1 MNKLFLLFLAT
12 LLPVVLVAQTPK
24 MGEIN
29 QNEIDLKSVSYEP
42 GAGAVFLVAYGESR
56 FFSEIL
62 ETNYFNRVK
71 ILTEAGKENGDFRI
85 PYYAGSTN
93 VEMVSAVK
101 AEITN
106 FVDGKPVVTKL
117 GKENIFQVDLGNGNK
132 EYRISFPNVQ
142 VGSILEFSYKKAD
155 KNLNFLD
162 GWSFQRD
169 LPVLYSSYQIIM
181 IPQLEY
187 KMIGQGENF
196 FNRAEK
202 SGSNGTYKWILR
214 DLYALKGEP
223 YMRNYRDYVDRVE
236 FQLSRY
242 QHAATTSGAE
252 WTDFL
257 NTWEKLGDELIEYYS
272 GKGFYRTNPLEREV
286 LSLDLSKGTQK
297 EKAEVAYYYVRDN
310 FVNEG
315 ADWIYTDQ
323 TLPQLLKS
331 KKGAPGELILAYMGI
346 LKSQG
351 IECNPVLI
359 GSKGYGRSEIV
370 PFPFLNQFDEILLLA
385 NLDGN
390 LQFLDL
396 SDPLAPFGYVDLDK
410 HVKAGLFLEKNGS
423 KLIPIDIRH
432 NSNKLTFTNIKLDN
446 ETGELVMDNTIRNYY
461 YEGLAAAHDVERL
474 EEDKKPL
481 EEYFSEDYGAF
492 EIRNVKVDNLLEDKN
507 MVNISFQSVL
517 KNATESDMIVF
528 NPLQMSEFAK
538 NPFTQEF
545 RVFPVDFEYSFNET
559 YTANLQ
565 VPEGYEIDDYPTN
578 ESITIE
584 GSPISFIYSTENLG
598 SIFKITAK
606 LDVKSP
612 LIQRDMYSDLKF
624 FMESVASKLA
634 APVILKKIAKP

>member
-1 MNKLFLLFLAT
+1 MNKLFFIAAMLLMPFL
-12 LLPVVLVAQTPK
+12 VLGQIPK
-24 MGEIN
+24 MGDITPAEI
-29 QNEIDLKSVSYEP
+29 ELKEVSYEP
-42 GAGAVFLVAYGESR
+42 GASAVYLVASGESR
-56 FFSEIL
+56 FFSSIL
-62 ETNYFNRVK
+62 ETNYFYKMK
-71 ILTEAGKENGDFRI
+71 ILTEAGKENADIRI
-85 PYYAGSTN
+85 GYFAGSTN
-93 VEMVSAVK
+93 VEMVSSVK
-101 AEITN
+101 AQITTYEN
-106 FVDGKPVVTKL
+106 GTPVVTKL

-132 EYRISFPNVQ
+132 EYRISFPNAQ

-155 KNLNFLD
+155 KNLDFLD
-162 GWSFQRD
+162 GWSFQRSV
-169 LPVLYSSYQIIM
+169 PVLFSQYQIIM

-202 SGSNGTYKWILR
+202 SGANGTYNWVLR
-214 DLYALKGEP
+214 DLYSLKEEP
-223 YMRNYRDYVDRVE
+223 YMKNYRDYVNRVE

-242 QHAATTSGAE
+242 QRAATTSGPE

-310 FVNEG
+310 FINEG
-315 ADWIYTDQ
+315 ADWIYTNQ
-323 TLPQLLKS
+323 TLVQLLKS

-410 HVKAGLFLEKNGS
+410 HVKAGLFLDKNAS

-432 NSNKLTFTNIKLDN
+432 NSNKLVYSNINLN
-446 ETGELVMDNTIRNYY
+446 QETGELVIDNTIRNYF
-461 YEGLAAAHDVERL
+461 YEGLESAHLVESL
-474 EEDKKPL
+474 EKNDKPL
-481 EEYFSEDYGAF
+481 EDLFTEKYDAF

-507 MVNISFQSVL
+507 MVNISFQTVL
-517 KNATESDMIVF
+517 KDAAAQDLIIF
-528 NPLQMSEFAK
+528 NPLQFSQFSE

-545 RVFPVDFEYSFNET
+545 RIFPVDFEYSFFET
-559 YTANLQ
+559 YTANL
-565 VPEGYEIDDYPTN
+565 VIPEGYEIDDFPTN
-578 ESITIE
+578 ESITID
-584 GSPISFIYSTENLG
+584 GAPVGFVYSTENLG
-598 SIFKITAK
+598 NIFKITAK
-606 LDVKSP
+606 FEVKTP
-612 LIQRDMYSDLKF
+612 LIQRNSYGDLKF

-634 APVILKKIAKP
+634 APVILKKIANP

>member
-1 MNKLFLLFLAT
+1 MNKLFFIAAMLLMPFL
-12 LLPVVLVAQTPK
+12 VLGQIPK
-24 MGEIN
+24 MGDITPAEI
-29 QNEIDLKSVSYEP
+29 ELKEVSYEP
-42 GAGAVFLVAYGESR
+42 GASAVYLVASGESR
-56 FFSEIL
+56 FFSSIL
-62 ETNYFNRVK
+62 ETNYFYKMK
-71 ILTEAGKENGDFRI
+71 ILTEAGKENADIRI
-85 PYYAGSTN
+85 GYFAGSTN
-93 VEMVSAVK
+93 VEMVSSVK
-101 AEITN
+101 AQITTYEN
-106 FVDGKPVVTKL
+106 GTPVVTKL

-132 EYRISFPNVQ
+132 EYRISFPNAQ

-155 KNLNFLD
+155 KNLDFLD
-162 GWSFQRD
+162 GWSFQRSV
-169 LPVLYSSYQIIM
+169 PVLFSQYQIIM

-202 SGSNGTYKWILR
+202 SGANGTYNWVLR
-214 DLYALKGEP
+214 DLYSLKEEP
-223 YMRNYRDYVDRVE
+223 YMKNYRDYVDRVE

-242 QHAATTSGAE
+242 QRAATTSGPE

-310 FVNEG
+310 FINEG
-315 ADWIYTDQ
+315 ADWIYTNQ
-323 TLPQLLKS
+323 TLVQLLKS

-410 HVKAGLFLEKNGS
+410 HVKAGLFLDKNAS

-432 NSNKLTFTNIKLDN
+432 NSNKLVYSNINLN
-446 ETGELVMDNTIRNYY
+446 QETGELVIDNTIRNYF
-461 YEGLAAAHDVERL
+461 YEGLESAHLVESL
-474 EEDKKPL
+474 EKNDKPL
-481 EEYFSEDYGAF
+481 EDLFTEKYDAF

-517 KNATESDMIVF
+517 KDAAAQDLIIF
-528 NPLQMSEFAK
+528 NPLQFSQFSE

-545 RVFPVDFEYSFNET
+545 RIFPVDFEYSFFET
-559 YTANLQ
+559 YTANL
-565 VPEGYEIDDYPTN
+565 VIPEGYEIDDFPTN
-578 ESITIE
+578 ESITID
-584 GSPISFIYSTENLG
+584 GAPVGFVYSTENLG
-598 SIFKITAK
+598 NIFKITAK
-606 LDVKSP
+606 FEVKTP
-612 LIQRDMYSDLKF
+612 LIQRNSYGDLKF

-634 APVILKKIAKP
+634 APVILKKIANP